1 MILAALEADIRGIVA
16 HEQPGQIVC
25 EILLPK

>member
-1 MILAALEADIRGIVA
+1 MILAALKANIGRNVA